1 MAHEETN
8 NQKFKKQSNK
18 ILFPSFSLAESFLLR
33 NTYTS
38 ERVDAAA
45 AAATHIHMSR
55 VVSRVSTLTEPV
67 ECHFDAHFSNS

>member
-33 NTYTS
+33 IKKYTS

-45 AAATHIHMSR
+45 AATHFHMSR

>member
-33 NTYTS
+33 NRYTS
-38 ERVDAAA
+38 ERVDAA